1 MLAVIGTVALVYS
14 VIEAPSK
21 GWLSARTLAGLGQA
35 RASVALATHL
45 GGTVAAQAHT
55 AFADGFRLALLIAA
69 GLVIAAAIAVAIL
82 LRGRDR
88 SASGTA
94 A

>member
-1 MLAVIGTVALVYS
+1 METLPSDTA
-14 VIEAPSK
+14 APPP
-21 GWLSARTLAGLGQA
+21 
-35 RASVALATHL
+35 
-45 GGTVAAQAHT
+45 
-55 AFADGFRLALLIAA
+55 DGFHLALLIAA
-69 GLVIAAAIAVAIL
+69 GLVAGAAIAVATL